1 MKSRY
6 VVFFPTYKRWLSQ
19 DLRGDANFLCSQ
31 RKRNVTIVSTIKET
45 YFEEKFYEK
54 IIGGT
59 ILKEENKEL
68 KKQVS
73 EVHPSAKEQQ
83 ERDYLN
89 TVKQFIDVPYHCE
102 KEGFEERKKIAK
114 SIMDKELYEQFYPSE
129 KFVYEESYTFT
140 PADLQLYVQQYDGG
154 QEEVE
159 VIAEFTNHVVIK
171 DENVDDQT
179 HDIVKVSLR
188 KEENKWVVYSIEEL
202 KTEMRWN
209 RWHLK
214 SNWKNTGLI

>member
-1 MKSRY
+1 MKSQY

-19 DLRGDANFLCSQ
+19 DLRGDANFLCFQ

-45 YFEEKFYEK
+45 YFEEKFYEE

-68 KKQVS
+68 KKQLS
-73 EVHPSAKEQQ
+73 EVHPSAQEQQ
-83 ERDYLN
+83 KRDYLN
-89 TVKQFIDVPYHCE
+89 TVKQFIDVSYHRE

-114 SIMDKELYEQFYPSE
+114 FIMDKELYEQFYPSE
-129 KFVYEESYTFT
+129 NFVYGDSYTST
-140 PADLQLYVQQYDGG
+140 PNDLQLYVQQYDGG

-159 VIAEFTNHVVIK
+159 VIAEFTNHLVIK

-179 HDIVKVSLR
+179 HDIVKASLR

-202 KTEMRWN
+202 KTEMM
-209 RWHLK
+209 K
-214 SNWKNTGLI
+214 